1 MEKEFNL
8 TDELIVGK
16 GRDRICYEHPSNT
29 KLCIKVSITTDKQ
42 SKREVSY
49 FNFLKK
55 TNADLSKISIFRGKI
70 NTNKGLGYTF
80 DLIRDHDGKVS
91 KTLRQ
96 CLEAQE
102 FTTKWVEPHLID
114 LKKYLIINKI
124 CIRDISPS
132 NISCQKKP
140 DGISLFII
148 DGVSN
153 ANINPLTIRLQ
164 SLVNASIDKA
174 WKGLERKLTR
184 IERALMSNKEI

>member
-1 MEKEFNL
+1 MMDTPIYL
-8 TDELIVGK
+8 TDKLIVGK
-16 GRDRICYEHPSNT
+16 GRDRICYEHPNDSN
-29 KLCIKVSITTDKQ
+29 LCIKVSINNDKQ

-49 FNFLKK
+49 FNFLIKRN
-55 TNADLSKISIFRGKI
+55 TNLSKISIFRGKV
-70 NTNKGLGYTF
+70 NTNKGVGYTF
-80 DLIRDHDGKVS
+80 DLIRDHDKKIS

-164 SLVNASIDKA
+164 NLVNASFNKA
-174 WKGLERKLTR
+174 WKSLDRKLTK
-184 IERALMSNKEI
+184 INVTLFKN